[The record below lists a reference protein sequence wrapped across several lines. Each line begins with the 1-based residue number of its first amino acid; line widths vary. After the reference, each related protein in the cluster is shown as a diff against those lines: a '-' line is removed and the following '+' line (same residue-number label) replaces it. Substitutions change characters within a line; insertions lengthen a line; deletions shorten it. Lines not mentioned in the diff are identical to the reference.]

1 MKLISNLGAI
11 DGLLRVQDTYGLK
24 SLDIARGHFGSMEMR
39 NQTRTLPKLTSQ
51 NCFEIGYQAYR
62 KGFLVGI
69 SSKQI
74 LLTKM
79 LLTKTDLN
87 LEKPKRFLSRLLVDE
102 LGVEPCPSWR

>member
-1 MKLISNLGAI
+1 MFLSNCPESFYTYITFNLGAI

-62 KGFLVGI
+62 KGFVCCRRQ
-69 SSKQI
+69 K
-74 LLTKM
+74 
-79 LLTKTDLN
+79 
-87 LEKPKRFLSRLLVDE
+87 
-102 LGVEPCPSWR
+102 CC

>member
-1 MKLISNLGAI
+1 MVLSLGAI

-62 KGFLVGI
+62 KGSVPAI
-69 SSKQI
+69 KN
-74 LLTKM
+74 TY
-79 LLTKTDLN
+79 
-87 LEKPKRFLSRLLVDE
+87 LESPKSFI
-102 LGVEPCPSWR
+102 